1 MIKSMT
7 GYGKAECELSSK
19 KVTIEIKSLNS
30 KQLDINTR
38 LPNIYKAKDIEIRKM
53 ISETL
58 IRGKVEMVL
67 YFEQL
72 GTESNATI
80 NQPIVKNYFEQL
92 KTVYNDLNFE
102 INESAIQTIL
112 RLPDAVKIEHDE
124 LDEEDWNLIAQKVKE
139 AIEKVD
145 EFRVQ
150 EGEALIAD
158 IENQIGTILDL
169 KEQVTPYEE
178 ERIERIKTR
187 LTDALKDIANNVQSD
202 QNRFEQ
208 ELIFYLEKL
217 DINEEKVRLEN
228 HCKYF
233 IETLKEDTPGKKLAF
248 ISQEIGREINTM
260 GSKAN
265 HAEIQKLVIMMKD
278 ALEKI
283 KEQTLNIL

>member
-19 KVTIEIKSLNS
+19 KITIEIKSLNS

-38 LPNIYKAKDIEIRKM
+38 LPNLYKSKDIQIRKM
-53 ISETL
+53 ISEKL
-58 IRGKVEMVL
+58 IRGKVDMVL

-72 GTESNATI
+72 GSESNAII

-92 KTVYNDLNFE
+92 KTVYNDLGYP
-102 INESAIQTIL
+102 IDAAILQTIL

-124 LDEEDWNLIAQKVKE
+124 LDEEEWVLIAQKVSE
-139 AIEKVD
+139 AIDKLD
-145 EFRVQ
+145 GFRIQ
-150 EGEALIAD
+150 EGDALIID
-158 IENQIGTILDL
+158 IESQLNTIIEL
-169 KEQVTPYEE
+169 KEQVGQYEG

-187 LTDALKDIANNVQSD
+187 LTDALKDINNSVQND

-233 IETLKEDTPGKKLAF
+233 METLTEPTPGKKLAF

-265 HAEIQKLVIMMKD
+265 HTEIQKLVIMMKE